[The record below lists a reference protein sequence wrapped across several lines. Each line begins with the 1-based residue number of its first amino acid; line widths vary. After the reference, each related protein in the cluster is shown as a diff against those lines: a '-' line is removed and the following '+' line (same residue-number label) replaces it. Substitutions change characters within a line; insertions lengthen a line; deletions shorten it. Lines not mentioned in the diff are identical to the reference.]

1 MDRVEVHI
9 KRESRQ
15 GSGQGLP
22 GIQPKSGG
30 LGSITLVD
38 LDATQDQGNLF
49 GVLGDD
55 EGVTRGGGGAA
66 ISS

>member
-1 MDRVEVHI
+1 MLHH
-9 KRESRQ
+9 
-15 GSGQGLP
+15 GQVLP

-49 GVLGDD
+49 GGLGDD
-55 EGVTRGGGGAA
+55 EGVTRGGGGGSAV
-66 ISS
+66 SS